1 MIRSLITLCL
11 ICLLGGVLAAEDS
24 IRQHHVTEGSTLSG
38 TIGSGV
44 EMVLLQVDEAG
55 SYHFAITSQI
65 IPLVVFYSTDGET
78 LGSNFKGEALSPTVE
93 MTLSAGP
100 SIIVF
105 DVLDDVDRGKAYGIT
120 MGTQPNIAPP
130 APEQST
136 SPPAE
141 EQVDDPDLLK
151 PGSKRAVTL
160 SGETGAI
167 GLMVPQAGRYQVRAK
182 GAAALGAYMMLT
194 VDGKEE
200 LGSNMHDGSLADVV
214 QAELPEG
221 LAVFLYAGFVDEH
234 HGKTI
239 TVMFEAQ
246 PTAASQETSPALA
259 QAVAEQAP
267 VTPAVVTPAQLPPV
281 AASAP
286 ERAVVP
292 VQAAVALTGQ
302 TEVAWPSSPELE
314 GPIRLQGG
322 LQIGEKGHRYH
333 VRRNADKQIAAAYDV
348 ESDAL
353 TRIER
358 GADSIDIWNS
368 DGSYER
374 YRFND
379 TGMVLLTGAK
389 DGPETRTIIDRDQQR
404 IETQA
409 PDGSSLVHTLGEDQL
424 RITANN
430 GVVWNASAGGAYE
443 RDAQKRITAVKDQA
457 GRTWKFAYPGQ
468 DLLITAPDKT
478 ETKIHQDEATGERI
492 CEQDGLRTADMLDE
506 QERLLQRRG
515 PSGATINIGYTP
527 QGWREAVLSADDI
540 VFDHQLRIAPS
551 DGGFS
556 AYSSS
561 HTGTWL
567 FNRNDTGYERLDP
580 LGQKTVWKTDAKGQ
594 PISVHDE
601 AGVELA
607 AWVRKD
613 GKLQEARSPGCK
625 LRFGYEAGRL
635 SAISFGHTETVFV
648 ISRNEQGHIVGTLDT
663 AGEGMGIEVNAQGQA
678 ETLVHERAG
687 MFRLTWGEE
696 GHVASIKRP
705 DGSSTLIQR
714 DHKQRPISIT
724 HTLADGSTL
733 AYAVKR
739 DARGYLRSIKEP
751 EGTWTID
758 YAQGPFPSV
767 VSRGNTTMNWKFDA
781 WGQCTQLGPVR
792 YVYGDT
798 GFMSQLATDEGGVAL
813 ATDGIGR
820 ITGLGGLKLEY
831 DWQHRLSGGIMPNDN
846 KIHIVWDALGRIA
859 SSDADGA
866 LKNYC
871 YVGKQLCAVDKQR
884 FVYAPG
890 TDCLLAIISESG
902 EVSYPLMDAR
912 GSVRHLMGA
921 DGTRTDRAIL
931 PEGQTEGGFEL
942 PLGPFGL
949 LALGDG
955 ELLFDGEYSIFP
967 MIRRPLA
974 AQAPLPDM
982 PEPRL
987 GSPFVFAW
995 WE

>member
-24 IRQHHVTEGSTLSG
+24 IREHHLAEGSTLSG
-38 TIGSGV
+38 TIGSGM

-55 SYHFAITSQI
+55 SYHFAITSRI

-78 LGSNFKGEALSPTVE
+78 LGSNFQGEMPSPSVE
-93 MTLSAGP
+93 MKLSAGP
-100 SIIVF
+100 CFVVF
-105 DVLDDVDRGKAYGIT
+105 DVLDDADRGKAYGIT
-120 MGTQPNIAPP
+120 MGTKPNIAPP

-136 SPPAE
+136 SPSAE
-141 EQVDDPDLLK
+141 EQVDEPELLK

-214 QAELPEG
+214 QGEFPEG

-239 TVMFEAQ
+239 AVMFEAQ
-246 PTAASQETSPALA
+246 PTGVPQETAPALA
-259 QAVAEQAP
+259 QAVP
-267 VTPAVVTPAQLPPV
+267 PAQAGVP
-281 AASAP
+281 AAIELAGQF
-286 ERAVVP
+286 E
-292 VQAAVALTGQ
+292 AAWA
-302 TEVAWPSSPELE
+302 SSPVLD

-333 VRRNADKQIAAAYDV
+333 VRRNADKHIAAVYDA
-348 ESDAL
+348 ESGAL

-358 GADSIDIWNS
+358 DTDSIDIWNG

-379 TGMVLLTGAK
+379 TGAVLLTGTMH
-389 DGPETRTIIDRDQQR
+389 GPETRTIIDRDQQR
-404 IETQA
+404 IETHI

-424 RITANN
+424 RITAKN
-430 GVVWNASAGGAYE
+430 GVVWNASAGEAYE
-443 RDAQKRITAVKDQA
+443 RDTQKRITAVKDQA

-492 CEQDGLRTADMLDE
+492 CEQDGLRTADILDE
-506 QERLLQRRG
+506 QERLLQRRC
-515 PSGATINIGYTP
+515 PSGATINIGYSA
-527 QGWREAVLSADDI
+527 QGWREAVLSAGDK

-567 FNRNDTGYERLDP
+567 FNRNDTGYERCDP
-580 LGQKTVWKTDAKGQ
+580 LGQKTIWKTDAKGQ

-613 GKLQEARSPGCK
+613 GQLQEARSPGCK

-635 SAISFGHTETVFV
+635 TAISFGHAGTMFV

-663 AGEGMGIEVNAQGQA
+663 AGEGMGIKVNAQGQA

-687 MFRLTWGEE
+687 MFRLTWGED
-696 GHVASIKRP
+696 GQVASIKRP
-705 DGSSTLIQR
+705 DGSSTLIQQ
-714 DHKQRPISIT
+714 DHKQRPVSVI

-739 DARGYLRSIKEP
+739 DARGYVRSIKEP

-831 DWQHRLSGGIMPNDN
+831 DWQHRLSGGLMPDN
-846 KIHIVWDALGRIA
+846 KEIHIVWDALGRIA
-859 SSDADGA
+859 SSDADGT

-912 GSVRHLMGA
+912 GSVRHLIDA

-931 PEGQTEGGFEL
+931 PQGQTEGGFEL